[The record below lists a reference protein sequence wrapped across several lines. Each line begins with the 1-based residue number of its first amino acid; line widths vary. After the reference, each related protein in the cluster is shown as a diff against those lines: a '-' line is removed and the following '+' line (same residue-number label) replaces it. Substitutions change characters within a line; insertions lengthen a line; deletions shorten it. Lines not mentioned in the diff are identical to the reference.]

1 LGRGIGFIS
10 VRRGRVG
17 LSCYV
22 VAIRA
27 AKIGILLGLRNIGLI
42 IGGVAMPR
50 SRSYREDLWADLRD
64 PEEAKEYLN
73 AALSDGHPEVFL
85 LALQDVIEASK
96 NDQRSLNE
104 VKDGE
109 EALLI
114 TEISELPDIQKV
126 LGSLGYRL
134 KIEKLSA

>member
-1 LGRGIGFIS
+1 
-10 VRRGRVG
+10 
-17 LSCYV
+17 
-22 VAIRA
+22 
-27 AKIGILLGLRNIGLI
+27 
-42 IGGVAMPR
+42 
-50 SRSYREDLWADLRD
+50 
-64 PEEAKEYLN
+64 
-73 AALSDGHPEVFL
+73 
-85 LALQDVIEASK
+85 
-96 NDQRSLNE
+96 LNE